1 MKRKN
6 LIILFFIALISLSST
21 SSLSY
26 HLVKRVYDGDTILI
40 ETGEKV
46 RYLGIDAPETG
57 GKGEKSEFM
66 AIASRDFN
74 SRLVGNTRVKLEFDK
89 EKRDRHGRILAY
101 VYLENGDMVNALLVK
116 RGFARVMIKR
126 PNIKYFSLLL
136 NDQREAMAKKNG
148 IWSRDSKKLE
158 KHYLG
163 SSKSYR
169 FHRPGCPFAKKIL
182 PHNFVSFKDSREAFW
197 EGFSPCK
204 QCIP

>member
-21 SSLSY
+21 ISLSY

-46 RYLGIDAPETG
+46 RYLGIDAPEIG
-57 GKGEKSEFM
+57 GQGEKSEFM

-74 SRLVGNTRVKLEFDK
+74 FQLVGNTRVRLEFDK
-89 EKRDRHGRILAY
+89 EKRDRYGRILAY

-148 IWSRDSKKLE
+148 IWRRDSKKLE
-158 KHYLG
+158 KYYLG

-204 QCIP
+204 QCRP